1 MIGTFGGALEAR
13 KINAS
18 NGRLRAEVRGEIES
32 DQGVLVIRRVHVHF
46 FLDETELVRDT
57 VERVHRVYAD
67 NCPVYKTLRPSVA
80 KTSEFELRTIHTPE
94 VIRCRFIKS
103 WTCLKHNAKLE
114 VR

>member
-32 DQGVLVIRRVHVHF
+32 DQGVLVIRRVHVHYL
-46 FLDETELVRDT
+46 LDGVEQVREI

-67 NCPVYKTLRPSVA
+67 KCPVYRTLRPA
-80 KTSEFELRTIHTPE
+80 FEITSDFELTRTDATE
-94 VIRCRFIKS
+94 GAR
-103 WTCLKHNAKLE
+103 
-114 VR
+114 

>member
-32 DQGVLVIRRVHVHF
+32 DQGVLVIRRVHLHYL
-46 FLDETELVRDT
+46 LDGVEQVRKI

-67 NCPVYKTLRPSVA
+67 KCPVYRTLRLLNLQGQPRRKVLNDSSA
-80 KTSEFELRTIHTPE
+80 KAGSL
-94 VIRCRFIKS
+94 
-103 WTCLKHNAKLE
+103 
-114 VR
+114 